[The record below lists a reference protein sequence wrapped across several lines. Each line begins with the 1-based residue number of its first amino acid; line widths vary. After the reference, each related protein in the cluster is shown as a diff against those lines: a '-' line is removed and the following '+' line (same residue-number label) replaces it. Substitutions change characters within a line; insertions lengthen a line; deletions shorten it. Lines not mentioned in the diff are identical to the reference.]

1 MKKIV
6 LLGLFAIAVFTLPLQ
21 AQEDKLRVAVF
32 DPSAIGVDEGTKI
45 VVREMISSVFVN
57 TGKFSIVERSLL
69 DQIMREQ
76 EFSNTDA
83 VDESQATQLGKLA
96 GAHKVVL
103 SVVTQAGSR
112 NMLSVKVIDVQTAT
126 VEKQQAK
133 VIDQNA
139 LLDEIEPLTQELLG
153 ERVVRRNT
161 APGTVAQRQTQQTQ
175 QVQQAP
181 QKSGGIL
188 KSVTGLFGGKK
199 DTQEVPVSQAA
210 SQPVSQPAS
219 RPATVARTPNT
230 TGGSAAAGTGNA
242 VVRSV
247 LNFINEDLEEK
258 VNRYR
263 TDEERLQH
271 VKSDGK
277 LKDFIKFGTK
287 FVGAPPQVDGNQ
299 VLFFYQGGNKGNDA
313 LFLFVDGKMTG
324 VGTIEKGLSATVPND
339 GRTHIITVWK
349 YSSRIFY
356 TTADFAQHNRYV
368 FNWNGKTL
376 NL

>member
-6 LLGLFAIAVFTLPLQ
+6 LLGLFAMAVSALPLH
-21 AQEDKLRVAVF
+21 AQEESQLRVAVF
-32 DPSAIGVDEGTKI
+32 DPFAVGVDEGTKI

-69 DQIMREQ
+69 DQIMKEQ

-126 VEKQQAK
+126 VEKQKAK
-133 VIDQNA
+133 VIEQHA

-153 ERVVRRNT
+153 ERITRSQ
-161 APGTVAQRQTQQTQ
+161 PKQTVPAQQPVQQTTE
-175 QVQQAP
+175 
-181 QKSGGIL
+181 KSGGIF
-188 KSVTGLFGGKK
+188 KNVTGLFGGKK
-199 DTQEVPVSQAA
+199 TVEEAPA
-210 SQPVSQPAS
+210 SQPVSRPASQPAS
-219 RPATVARTPNT
+219 RPANVARATNASGGNT
-230 TGGSAAAGTGNA
+230 QPASSNA

-271 VKSDGK
+271 VKSNGK
-277 LKDFIKFGTK
+277 LKEFIKFGTK
-287 FVGAPPQVDGNQ
+287 FVNAPPQVDGDQ
-299 VLFFYQGGNKGNDA
+299 VLFFYQGGNKGSDA
-313 LFLFVDGKMTG
+313 LFLFVDGKMAG

-339 GRTHIITVWK
+339 GNSHLITVWK
-349 YSSRIFY
+349 YSSRIFFS
-356 TTADFAQHNRYV
+356 TVNFAQNNRYFFV
-368 FNWNGKTL
+368 WNGKTL